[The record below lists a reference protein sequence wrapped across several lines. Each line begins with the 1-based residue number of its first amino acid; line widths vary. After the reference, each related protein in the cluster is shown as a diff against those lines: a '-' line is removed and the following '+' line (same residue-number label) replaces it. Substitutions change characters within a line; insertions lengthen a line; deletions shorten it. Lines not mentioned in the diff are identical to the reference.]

1 MNVQMSMHVNMCAS
15 VCVFIWIFFQRQF
28 ARVPKIHT
36 HRERKGNMLVYSTLP
51 IGSSPKRWK
60 A

>member
-15 VCVFIWIFFQRQF
+15 VCVFIWILLQRQF

-36 HRERKGNMLVYSTLP
+36 HTHTHRMEGQHVGL
-51 IGSSPKRWK
+51 
-60 A
+60 